1 MSTTEPLLSVGTVKK
16 KSGKGRRVGIDEV
29 RPWIA
34 GSQPDEHT
42 STR

>member
-1 MSTTEPLLSVGTVKK
+1 MSTTEPLLSAGAAKK
-16 KSGKGRRVGIDEV
+16 KSGKGWRVGIDEA
-29 RPWIA
+29 RPRIV